1 MKTRSLFVAAVV
13 AMFAVSCGPKV
24 SDKTAITGDLG
35 ANAPE
40 SVEISLKDANVLINV
55 PVTDGKFSTEIP
67 ACKTGLARIK
77 AGNLVSNFVSDGTP
91 LNITMG
97 DDMSMNVTS
106 KYPKISTQTAYA
118 ILQKGLLDLQKNYQ
132 PKIQAAISEE
142 MQNSVYDAYQKDVKR
157 ICLEALNLNKDN
169 YVTVSAIENLQ
180 YLLGNE
186 QMDSVLAVID
196 PAVAE
201 VASVKAISKV
211 VNAKKATAEGMKF
224 TDFEIDGVKFSDFV
238 GKGKYMLV
246 DFWASWCGP
255 CKAEL
260 PNIKKVYETYA
271 GPEFDVLSVAVWD
284 KKEDSVKGA
293 KDLGIVWNQIV
304 DAQSV
309 PTDIYGIQGIPH
321 IILFGPDGTIV
332 KRDLRGSAIET
343 EVAKYVK
350 PVK

>member
-1 MKTRSLFVAAVV
+1 
-13 AMFAVSCGPKV
+13 
-24 SDKTAITGDLG
+24 
-35 ANAPE
+35 
-40 SVEISLKDANVLINV
+40 
-55 PVTDGKFSTEIP
+55 
-67 ACKTGLARIK
+67 
-77 AGNLVSNFVSDGTP
+77 
-91 LNITMG
+91 
-97 DDMSMNVTS
+97 
-106 KYPKISTQTAYA
+106 
-118 ILQKGLLDLQKNYQ
+118 
-132 PKIQAAISEE
+132 
-142 MQNSVYDAYQKDVKR
+142 MQNSVYDAYQKDVKK

-186 QMDSVLAVID
+186 QMDSVLSIVD
-196 PAVAE
+196 PKIAE
-201 VASVKAISKV
+201 IASVKAISEV
-211 VNAKKATAEGMKF
+211 VKAKKATAEGMKF
-224 TDFEIDGVKFSDFV
+224 TDFEVDGVKFSDFV

-260 PNIKKVYETYA
+260 PSIKKVYETYA

-284 KKEDSVKGA
+284 KKEDTIKGA
-293 KDLGIVWNQIV
+293 KDLGIVWNQII
-304 DAQSV
+304 DAQNI

-332 KRDLRGSAIET
+332 KRDLRGSAIEA